1 VIDYRVMRADRSG
14 VAGFFEDLPVL
25 MFVLSGVVALVLT
38 SAFVSERISADRLD
52 DQLDTVAKRMVD
64 SVASEMLFSCGPDV
78 LPTVTSI
85 RALNCSDH
93 VSQLSDGRDF
103 VLSVFSMHP
112 SFGCLF
118 SISSNQNSTPRSTG
132 YASELLNALGDD
144 GLCTVLEVR
153 VIVW

>member
-1 VIDYRVMRADRSG
+1 MRADRSG

-38 SAFVSERISADRLD
+38 SVFVSGRMSADRLD
-52 DQLDTVAKRMVD
+52 KELDAAAKRIVD

-85 RALNCSDH
+85 CASDYSGL
-93 VSQLSDGRDF
+93 VSQLSDGRGF
-103 VLSVFSMHP
+103 ALSVFSLHP
-112 SFGCLF
+112 SFRCMLN
-118 SISSNQNSTPRSTG
+118 ISSDQISAPRSTG

-144 GLCTVLEVR
+144 GLSMVLEVR

>member
-1 VIDYRVMRADRSG
+1 MRADRSG

-38 SAFVSERISADRLD
+38 SVFVSGRMSADRLD
-52 DQLDTVAKRMVD
+52 KELDAAAKRIVD

-85 RALNCSDH
+85 CASDYSGL
-93 VSQLSDGRDF
+93 VSQLSDGRGF
-103 VLSVFSMHP
+103 ALSVFSLHP
-112 SFGCLF
+112 SFRCMLN
-118 SISSNQNSTPRSTG
+118 ISSDQSSAPRSTG

-144 GLCTVLEVR
+144 GLSMVLEVR